1 MKKAILL
8 TLALIRSSWAFQLP
22 SIRLLKIANN
32 PFTRC
37 SLRRHSRSINIHG
50 RIVAYDRIPKEI
62 QSLVDSLEA
71 VKSLPRIRENKSF
84 EDFNGLAVV
93 DPKTKPTFR
102 RLFTHET
109 WKLHAG
115 GSTFRRWLRCM
126 AATPSSVILRAVA
139 KTVGFLS
146 IWSAFAAYFAPKLFS
161 SALRSQISDQSLPL
175 SLCGNAIGLLLVFR
189 TNEAYKRLEEAREL
203 MEKVVHHSGE
213 IVSYLGSAWEP
224 HNQDDPQSVKTSTMA
239 LVGRYLA
246 AFAWSLRDE
255 LRDGDTRDDVLNT
268 LLPKE
273 EAKWVSNQR
282 SRALA
287 IHGQLRRLIF
297 KEWKSGRFPDQQ
309 HFHAEVQLNLLSSA
323 AATCER
329 IFTSPIP
336 PTMSRHGLR
345 SMTLLMLT
353 LPVALSFAVPP
364 IVNIGWTAA
373 IGFIYLGIDE
383 LGVQVEQ
390 PFRLIPMWQLCQL
403 VQEDIMEFS
412 LHPLELHAAE

>member
-1 MKKAILL
+1 MRTAILL
-8 TLALIRSSWAFQLP
+8 TSLISSSRAFKSPSLRLP
-22 SIRLLKIANN
+22 TAAN

-37 SLRRHSRSINIHG
+37 YLCRHSRPINIHG
-50 RIVAYDRIPKEI
+50 RSVDSDLIPEEI
-62 QSLVDSLEA
+62 NSLVESLEA

-84 EDFNGLAVV
+84 EDFNGLAVI

-115 GSTFRRWLRCM
+115 GSTFCRWTRCM
-126 AATPSSVILRAVA
+126 ITTPSSVILRAVA
-139 KTVGFLS
+139 KTVCFFS
-146 IWSAFAAYFAPKLFS
+146 IWSGLVAFFIPKLFG
-161 SALRSQISDQSLPL
+161 SAISSQIADQSLPIT
-175 SLCGNAIGLLLVFR
+175 LCGNAIGLLLVFR
-189 TNEAYKRLEEAREL
+189 TNEAYKRLVEAREL
-203 MEKVVHHSGE
+203 MEKVVHLSGE
-213 IVSYLGSAWEP
+213 IVSLLVSAWEP
-224 HNQDDPQSVKTSTMA
+224 HNQTDPMSVKTSTVA
-239 LVGRYLA
+239 SVCRYLA

-255 LRDGDTRDDVLNT
+255 LRDGDTRDDVLNI
-268 LLPKE
+268 LLPKR
-273 EAKWVSNQR
+273 EAKWVASQR

-287 IHGQLRRLIF
+287 IHGMLRRLLYQ
-297 KEWKSGRFPDQQ
+297 EWKSGRFPDQQ
-309 HFHAEVQLNLLSSA
+309 HFHTEVQMNELSSV

-345 SMTLLMLT
+345 SMTLLMMALQ
-353 LPVALSFAVPP
+353 VALSFSVPP

-390 PFRLIPMWQLCQL
+390 PFRVIPMWQLCQL
-403 VQEDIMEFS
+403 VQEDILEFS
-412 LHPLELHAAE
+412 LHPLELNAAA

>member
-1 MKKAILL
+1 MLL
-8 TLALIRSSWAFQLP
+8 ISPSWAFQSSSLRFP
-22 SIRLLKIANN
+22 TISN

-37 SLRRHSRSINIHG
+37 SLRRHSRSIGIHG
-50 RIVAYDRIPKEI
+50 RTVNSDLIPKEI

-71 VKSLPRIRENKSF
+71 VKLLPRIKENNKST
-84 EDFNGLAVV
+84 EDLNGLAVI

-109 WKLHAG
+109 WKLHIG
-115 GSTFRRWLRCM
+115 GSTLHRWIRCM
-126 AATPSSVILRAVA
+126 ISTPSSVILRAVA
-139 KTVGFLS
+139 KSVFFLS
-146 IWSAFAAYFAPKLFS
+146 IWAGLAASFAPKLMG
-161 SALRSQISDQSLPL
+161 SALSSQLQDQSLPL

-189 TNEAYKRLEEAREL
+189 TNESYKRLEEAREL
-203 MEKVVHHSGE
+203 MEKVVHLSGE
-213 IVSYLGSAWEP
+213 IVSLLVSAWEP
-224 HNQDDPQSVKTSTMA
+224 HNPGETQSVKTSTVA
-239 LVGRYLA
+239 SVGRYLS

-255 LRDGDTRDDVLNT
+255 LRDGDTRDDVLNI
-268 LLPKE
+268 LLPKQ
-273 EAKWVSNQR
+273 EAKWVASQR

-287 IHGQLRRLIF
+287 LHGQLRRILF
-297 KEWKSGRFPDQQ
+297 QEWKSGRCPDQV
-309 HFHAEVQLNLLSSA
+309 HFHIETQLNLLSSV

-345 SMTLLMLT
+345 SMTLLMMA
-353 LPVALSFAVPP
+353 LPVALSFSVPP

-390 PFRLIPMWQLCQL
+390 PFRVIPMWQLCQL
-403 VQEDIMEFS
+403 VQEDILEFS
-412 LHPLELHAAE
+412 LHPLELQPIV